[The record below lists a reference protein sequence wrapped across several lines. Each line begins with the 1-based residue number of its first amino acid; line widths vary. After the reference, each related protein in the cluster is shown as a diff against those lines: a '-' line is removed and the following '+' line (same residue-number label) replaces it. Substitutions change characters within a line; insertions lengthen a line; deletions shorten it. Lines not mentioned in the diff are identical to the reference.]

1 MTDRQGVFITLEG
14 GEGSGKTTIL
24 KGIIEFLS
32 DKYEVFSTRE
42 PGGSRI
48 AEQIR
53 EVILNTE
60 NTDMDE
66 LTEALLYAAS
76 RSQHLKEKVLPNLK
90 EGKVVICDRFLDSSL
105 AYQGYARGIGI
116 EKVLKV
122 NEFAV
127 DNCMPDLTIYIDL
140 DPNIGLSRI
149 KQNRREL
156 NRLDMEKIQ
165 FHQKVR
171 EGYLIVAE
179 MFPERIVTIDGDR
192 TVEEILEEVNKII
205 INFIQKKRT
214 L

>member
-192 TVEEILEEVNKII
+192 TVEEILDEVNKII

>member
-192 TVEEILEEVNKII
+192 TVEEILDEVNKII
-205 INFIQKKRT
+205 MNFIQKKRT

>member
-1 MTDRQGVFITLEG
+1 
-14 GEGSGKTTIL
+14 
-24 KGIIEFLS
+24 
-32 DKYEVFSTRE
+32 
-42 PGGSRI
+42 
-48 AEQIR
+48 
-53 EVILNTE
+53 
-60 NTDMDE
+60 
-66 LTEALLYAAS
+66 
-76 RSQHLKEKVLPNLK
+76 
-90 EGKVVICDRFLDSSL
+90 
-105 AYQGYARGIGI
+105 
-116 EKVLKV
+116 
-122 NEFAV
+122 
-127 DNCMPDLTIYIDL
+127 MPDLTIYIDL

-192 TVEEILEEVNKII
+192 TVEEILDEVNKII